1 MGLTR
6 KSVGKNAA
14 QDITDIN
21 KKSNQRIIA
30 LVGNPN
36 VGKSTL
42 FNAITGMHQHTGNWP
57 GKTVTSAIGKCTYN
71 LNEYIFVDLPGC
83 YSLKVRSPE
92 EEVARD
98 FICSKKADLTVVVC
112 DATALERNLNLVLQI
127 KEITDRVVV
136 CVNLMDEAKKKNIDV
151 DLQALSQE
159 LSTTVVG
166 TTAFKKNSVD
176 RLLSVIEYGCNIEKI
191 KGASPLLVYPE
202 YIENAIEDVISRET
216 PINNRSDALQH
227 IEQNIRLYIDE
238 KHLDTF
244 KDDVAQTIAKKAE
257 EISHRVAKRKED
269 YFESV
274 DYKTDRILTGKVFGF
289 LSMLL
294 MLVVV
299 FWITI
304 TGANY
309 LSDILNDFFVFFEE
323 PLYNTLSSLRLPV
336 GICDMLVYG
345 IYRVLTWII
354 SVMLPPMAIF
364 FPLFTLLEDV
374 GFLPRIAFNL
384 DKCFNKCN
392 ACGKQALTMCMGFGC
407 NAAGVVGCRIIESK
421 RERLIAIITN
431 AFVPCNGRFPAIIS
445 VITMFFIAD
454 NSGLFSSVI
463 SSFYLTLLILLG
475 VFVTLITSKL
485 LSKTILKGLPS
496 SFTLELPSYRKPQV
510 RKIIVRS
517 ILDRTLFVLGRA
529 VCIAAPAGLLIWLFA
544 NITVNDVSLLVHISD
559 FLDPFGRLMGLD
571 GVILTAFIMGFPAN
585 EIVLPLIMMIY
596 TSNGVLSDVG
606 SIGELKTLLAENGWT
621 IVTAINTILF
631 MLMHWP
637 CSTTC
642 LTVRSETKSWKWTLV
657 SFITPTIIGI
667 LVCVAVNLISK
678 LLI

>member
-14 QDITDIN
+14 QDIIDIN

-57 GKTVTSAIGKCTYN
+57 GKTVTSAIGRCTYN

-83 YSLKVRSPE
+83 YSLKARSPE

-98 FICSKKADLTVVVC
+98 FICSKNADLTVVVC
-112 DATALERNLNLVLQI
+112 DATTLERNLNLVLQI
-127 KEITDRVVV
+127 KEITNKVVV

-151 DLQALSQE
+151 DLKALSYE
-159 LSTTVVG
+159 LGTTVVG
-166 TTAFKKNSVD
+166 TTAFKKNSIDV
-176 RLLSVIEYGCNIEKI
+176 LLSAIEKECCLE
-191 KGASPLLVYPE
+191 KTNASSPLLVYPS
-202 YIENAIEDVISRET
+202 YIEKAIEDVMSRERL
-216 PINNRSDALQH
+216 INNRSDALQH
-227 IEQNIRLYIDE
+227 IEQNIRLYVDE
-238 KHLDTF
+238 IHLDMF
-244 KDDVAQTIAKKAE
+244 RDDAAQTIAEKAE
-257 EISHRVAKRKED
+257 EISRRVTKRKED

-274 DYKTDRILTGKVFGF
+274 DYKTDRVLTGKVFGF

-309 LSDILNDFFVFFEE
+309 LSDILNNIFVFLEE
-323 PLYNTLSSLRLPV
+323 PLYNGLLAIKLPESM
-336 GICDMLVYG
+336 CDMLVYG

-454 NSGLFSSVI
+454 NSGIFSSFI
-463 SSFYLTLLILLG
+463 SSFYLTLFILLG
-475 VFVTLITSKL
+475 VFVTLIISKL

-496 SFTLELPSYRKPQV
+496 SFTLELPSYRKPQI

-517 ILDRTLFVLGRA
+517 VFDRTLFVLGRA

-585 EIVLPLIMMIY
+585 EIILPLIMMIY

-606 SIGELKTLLAENGWT
+606 SISELKALLLDNGWT
-621 IVTAINTILF
+621 VVTAINIILF

-657 SFITPTIIGI
+657 SFVTPTVIGI
-667 LVCVAVNLISK
+667 FICIAVSFISK
-678 LLI
+678 LFI